1 MFPIFHTPAMLN
13 EVVDSLD
20 CRPGCIY
27 LDGTVGGG
35 GHAYQILAK
44 TVPDGMLIGIDADDD
59 ALAESRCILKPFGSR
74 KILVKGNFADIG
86 EILTEL
92 NIKKVD
98 GILLD
103 LGVSSH
109 QLETAERG
117 FSFSLDGRLDM
128 RMDRSRGPSAYDLVN
143 TSSDNELERIMREY
157 GEEARAGRI
166 VRAISARR
174 KISPIKTTVELAAI
188 VARALPA
195 QLARKRIHPATKTFQ
210 ALRIAVNDELSNLHK
225 VINCGID
232 VLNKGGRF
240 SIISFHSLEDRIV
253 KNLFRSWERGCICP
267 PDFPVCV
274 CNRSPRLKV
283 LTRRPITPEKI
294 EFEANPRIRGA
305 KLRTAM
311 RV

>member
-1 MFPIFHTPAMLN
+1 MLK

-44 TVPDGMLIGIDADDD
+44 TAPDGMLIGIDVDEE
-59 ALAESRCILKPFGSR
+59 ALAESRHTLERFGKR
-74 KILVKGNFADIG
+74 KVLIKGNFADMG

-109 QLETAERG
+109 QIETAYRG
-117 FSFSLDGRLDM
+117 FSFSLDGPLDM
-128 RMDRSRGPSAYDLVN
+128 RMNRSSRPSAYDLVN
-143 TSSDNELERIMREY
+143 AYSQEELKKIIREY
-157 GEEARAGRI
+157 GEEVMAGKI

-174 KISPIKTTVELAAI
+174 KISTIKTTKELASI
-188 VARALPA
+188 VAQALPV
-195 QLARKRIHPATKTFQ
+195 QSGRKRIHPATKTFQ
-210 ALRIAVNDELSNLHK
+210 AIRIAVNDELSNLHRA
-225 VINCGID
+225 INCG
-232 VLNKGGRF
+232 VNLLNKGGRF

-253 KNLFRSWERGCICP
+253 KNLFRSREKGCICP

-274 CNRSPRLKV
+274 CNRKPLLKILAGKP
-283 LTRRPITPEKI
+283 LTPDNAELKG
-294 EFEANPRIRGA
+294 NPRVRSA

-311 RV
+311 RI